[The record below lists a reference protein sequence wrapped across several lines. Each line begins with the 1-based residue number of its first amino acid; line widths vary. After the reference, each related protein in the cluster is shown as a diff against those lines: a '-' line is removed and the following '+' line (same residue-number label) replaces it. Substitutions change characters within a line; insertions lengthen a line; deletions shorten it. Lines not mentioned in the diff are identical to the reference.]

1 MESKLIDEIS
11 RRVADLAASTPIGDL
26 QKNLRALLVGWL
38 EKMDL
43 VSREELDAQRDVL
56 ARTREK
62 LEQMEARVEELEA
75 KTGKA
80 ADGRS

>member
-1 MESKLIDEIS
+1 VESKLIDEIS